1 MALLMRNRFAFP
13 VFCSRIV
20 INSPRRSPTFR
31 RRMSE
36 IRSPELMPI
45 TNSRRS
51 RGERTRFIRSISL
64 RSGIGC
70 TVFIEYHSVHVMLLS
85 LYDDTY
91 DMSTR
96 YFRKGVTAIAWV
108 DGRWIGRE
116 ERAELIR

>member
-1 MALLMRNRFAFP
+1 MVLLIRNRFALP
-13 VFCSRIV
+13 VFFSRIV
-20 INSPRRSPTFR
+20 INSCPRMSPTFR

-45 TNSRRS
+45 TNSMRS
-51 RGERTRFIRSISL
+51 RGERTRFIRSICL
-64 RSGIGC
+64 RSRIGW

-116 ERAELIR
+116 E